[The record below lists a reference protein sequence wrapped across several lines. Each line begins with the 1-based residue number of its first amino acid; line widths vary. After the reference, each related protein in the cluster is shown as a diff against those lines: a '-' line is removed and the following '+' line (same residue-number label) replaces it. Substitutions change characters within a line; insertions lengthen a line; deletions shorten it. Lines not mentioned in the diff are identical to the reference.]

1 MGFFAEKFMKS
12 KKKIYYSK
20 IESIINS
27 CTEEYHID
35 KVKLIIK
42 RFELLFNA
50 PDLTWSL
57 NRKLLQK
64 RLKIKL

>member
-1 MGFFAEKFMKS
+1 MKS

>member
-1 MGFFAEKFMKS
+1 MKS

-35 KVKLIIK
+35 KVNLIIK

-64 RLKIKL
+64 RLKIQL